1 MNVAYGLTR
10 ATLGRL
16 PAYLAYAKDL
26 QQGGGTH
33 TSATAIA
40 RALGLGE
47 VQVRKDLSAIS
58 GAGKPKTGYQL
69 EELIAS
75 MEERLGYHNKNSAIL
90 LGAGKLGRALL
101 DYDGFEAYGLTLLA
115 AFDSDP
121 DQCGATDN
129 GKPIYPLDRME
140 AYIQEH
146 QVSIGILTVPPAA
159 AQAALDQL
167 VQCGVKAIW
176 SFTARPLRIPEGVWY
191 QQENLALSLA
201 CLNGQLDTTPNEM
214 KE

>member
-1 MNVAYGLTR
+1 MACGLTR

-16 PAYLAYAKDL
+16 PTYLAHVREL
-26 QQGGGTH
+26 REQGVPN

-58 GAGKPKTGYQL
+58 GAGKPKTGYQV
-69 EELIAS
+69 EELIAA
-75 MEERLGYHNKNSAIL
+75 MEDRLGYRKKRSAIL
-90 LGAGKLGRALL
+90 LGAGKLGQALL
-101 DYDGFEAYGLTLLA
+101 DYDGFDAYGVHLLA

-121 DQCGATDN
+121 AKLGVTDS
-129 GKPIYPLDRME
+129 GKPIYPLSELDDFVR
-140 AYIQEH
+140 EH
-146 QVSIGILTVPPAA
+146 PALIGILTVPQGA
-159 AQAALDQL
+159 AQEALDRLAQS
-167 VQCGVKAIW
+167 GVKAVW
-176 SFTARPLRIPEGVWY
+176 SFAARPLRIPEGVWY

-201 CLNGQLDTTPNEM
+201 CLNGQLDTTPNNM

>member
-1 MNVAYGLTR
+1 MACGLTR

-16 PAYLAYAKDL
+16 PTYLAHVREL
-26 QQGGGTH
+26 REQGVPN

-58 GAGKPKTGYQL
+58 GAGKPKTGYQV
-69 EELIAS
+69 EE
-75 MEERLGYHNKNSAIL
+75 
-90 LGAGKLGRALL
+90 
-101 DYDGFEAYGLTLLA
+101 LLA

-121 DQCGATDN
+121 AKLGVTDS
-129 GKPIYPLDRME
+129 GKPIYPLSELDDFVR
-140 AYIQEH
+140 EH
-146 QVSIGILTVPPAA
+146 PALIGILTVPQGA
-159 AQAALDQL
+159 AQEALDRLAQS
-167 VQCGVKAIW
+167 GVKAVW
-176 SFTARPLRIPEGVWY
+176 SFAPRPLRIPEGVWY

-201 CLNGQLDTTPNEM
+201 CLNGQLDTTPNNM